1 VNAGER
7 ARLKRGA
14 TAEQLLAEDEARQE
28 RRRAKSAPRRQ
39 AAARA
44 GRATKKSERAVYKAV
59 RARDR
64 ICTAQLPATVI
75 GPHGGRLEVDHQWG
89 RGKEP
94 TLVENCRLLCEAH
107 HFRKTRS
114 VPDRA
119 THLEDYRLH
128 SLKLG
133 HDAEAARA
141 VAQIALE
148 KAQHPEDHHG

>member
-1 VNAGER
+1 MNAGER
-7 ARLKRGA
+7 SRLKRGA

-64 ICTAQLPATVI
+64 ICTAQLPSSII
-75 GPHGGRLEVDHQWG
+75 GPHFGRLEVDHQWG

-94 TLVENCRLLCEAH
+94 TTVEVCRLLCEGH
-107 HFRKTRS
+107 HRRKTDS

-133 HDAEAARA
+133 HDAEARRA
-141 VAQIALE
+141 EDMKALE
-148 KAQHPEDHHG
+148 LAQHPEDDDV